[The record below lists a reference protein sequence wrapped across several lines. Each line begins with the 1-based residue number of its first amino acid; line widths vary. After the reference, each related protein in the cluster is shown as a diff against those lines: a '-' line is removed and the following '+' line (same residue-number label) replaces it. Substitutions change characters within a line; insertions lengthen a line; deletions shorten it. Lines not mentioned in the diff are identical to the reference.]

1 VCFFGS
7 SVALR
12 LYRLREHIFFGNG
25 TSSDLSTER
34 MFWLGIHHAFQFE
47 RNGHPLYIKE
57 ERNSHPLT
65 LSDVTGGAVG
75 SPTLLLRFSAA

>member
-1 VCFFGS
+1 
-7 SVALR
+7 
-12 LYRLREHIFFGNG
+12 
-25 TSSDLSTER
+25 